1 MNEFEVF
8 IFDFP
13 YNNLLKK
20 KYCMARTDQPTQNNK
35 FGVGVSAG
43 AALRA
48 STTDVL

>member
-13 YNNLLKK
+13 YNDLLKK
-20 KYCMARTDQPTQNNK
+20 KYCMARIDQPTQNNK
-35 FGVGVSAG
+35 IGAGVG